1 MYKFCVYIH
10 VCTQKKQRMYNIFC
24 FGLFKL
30 IWLSQ
35 DTVGSYP
42 NAETLII
49 PRGYLRQLP
58 WTWFSSN
65 IVFECEGL
73 GPVCLWPC
81 SWPHVVPFSHL
92 LHPYTTLEVPSS
104 ICTSSTKL
112 SWGDLG
118 CMYFSPLAIF
128 DSMNT
133 SSLARICWLVYMFMF
148 KTLFKLMYLN

>member
-1 MYKFCVYIH
+1 MCVYSCMH
-10 VCTQKKQRMYNIFC
+10 AEKTENVYIFC
-24 FGLFKL
+24 FGLFTL

-35 DTVGSYP
+35 DAVGSYP
-42 NAETLII
+42 NVDTLII
-49 PRGYLRQLP
+49 TRGYLRQLP
-58 WTWFSSN
+58 WTWFCSN

-73 GPVCLWPC
+73 GPVCLWPR
-81 SWPHVVPFSHL
+81 SWPHVVSFSHL

-112 SWGDLG
+112 FWGDLG

-133 SSLARICWLVYMFMF
+133 SSLARICWLV
-148 KTLFKLMYLN
+148 